1 MCRQRWTA
9 ATVACVRYTAA
20 IPPANTP
27 AVSHD
32 ELSSTGGLPALQ
44 AVESE
49 IGRLSLAVSASELHG
64 ALCGWLAGGGANVR
78 EWPARVLVDDDTAT
92 PAAGSALDTL
102 RTVSAAQI
110 ADRSFEFDLLLPG
123 DDTPLAERS
132 GALFDWCRGFL
143 GAFGL
148 AAGDAAKLSEESREA
163 LGDIA
168 KLAAATPQD
177 EGDEEDE
184 EALVEI
190 EEFVRVAT
198 LLLHG
203 DCVLAAQHR
212 QSLN

>member
-1 MCRQRWTA
+1 MHDDA
-9 ATVACVRYTAA
+9 
-20 IPPANTP
+20 PSPAGDLPDLP
-27 AVSHD
+27 AV
-32 ELSSTGGLPALQ
+32 EA
-44 AVESE
+44 E
-49 IGRLSLAVSASELHG
+49 IARLSLATSASELHG
-64 ALCGWLAGGGANVR
+64 ALCGWLAGGGANTR
-78 EWPARVLVDDDTAT
+78 EWPARVLADDALPA
-92 PAAGSALDTL
+92 PAAGGALDTL
-102 RTVSAAQI
+102 RTVSAMQL
-110 ADRSFEFDLLLPG
+110 ADRGFEFDLLLPG
-123 DDTPLAERS
+123 ERASLAERS

-148 AAGDAAKLSEESREA
+148 ASGSAPRLSDESREA

-177 EGDEEDE
+177 DGDEEDE
-184 EALVEI
+184 AALVEI